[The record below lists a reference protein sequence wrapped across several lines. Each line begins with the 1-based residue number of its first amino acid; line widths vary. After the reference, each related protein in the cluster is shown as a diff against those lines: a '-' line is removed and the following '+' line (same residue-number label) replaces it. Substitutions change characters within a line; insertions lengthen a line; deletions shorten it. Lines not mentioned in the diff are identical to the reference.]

1 MQSTFC
7 INCQHPLPAGA
18 AFCSNCGARQTP
30 AQPPANNAAPAA
42 PPTGNNG
49 PDQFTSLP
57 TQAAISDAPTQLT
70 PTPVPPSGDNT
81 PTQLTPPP
89 PPEGP
94 LRADAAPAIDPYA
107 SQYQAAFPPPPSGP
121 PAYSP
126 YAGPGSGSNLSGPYA
141 NPQAPFA
148 PPSPG
153 YAAGPP
159 PAVTP
164 GGVAPWAQPQKG
176 RGRRFAFGCIVAI
189 VLVVLALGGGGV
201 LAFNLLTAHKGG
213 SNTGQHGSTPVTTG
227 ITPGTGSTP
236 AATNTPNT
244 SPAGQT
250 LNNLN
255 LQAIYAGVTIT
266 IMSAVQA
273 ASVPE
278 YQPNDPS
285 MDVLKVQARLDNSMD
300 THSVYVTENT
310 NIVGPNGNP
319 YTIATTSP
327 ANSLPL
333 SVAAQAN
340 ILGYWYFVVPNGTN
354 LSDWKLVIGAA
365 NELQETI
372 PLNGANYDPSIWQWV
387 TKPITTRNTVTYYGG
402 SLTGTVTKVS
412 TGVWTPGYQ
421 APQGMRFILVDLM
434 VTNNSAVSAYVGDP
448 EFSLLL
454 PNGQRVNQKSSYGYF
469 INDALGPHESKDE
482 GYVCFLALPDK
493 GDFQMIFFNQ
503 NNGVAAMIDLGTL

>member
-1 MQSTFC
+1 MESIIC
-7 INCQHPLPAGA
+7 ISCQQPLPAGA
-18 AFCSNCGARQTP
+18 AFCSNCGARQSP
-30 AQPPANNAAPAA
+30 APADA
-42 PPTGNNG
+42 PTQLTPPT
-49 PDQFTSLP
+49 P
-57 TQAAISDAPTQLT
+57 AAISDAPTQFT
-70 PTPVPPSGDNT
+70 PPAPPSGDDM
-81 PTQLTPPP
+81 PTQLAPPP
-89 PPEGP
+89 PPERT
-94 LRADAAPAIDPYA
+94 LRADAAPVIDPYA

-121 PAYSP
+121 PAYGP
-126 YAGPGSGSNLSGPYA
+126 YAAPGSSPGPSGPYA

-148 PPSPG
+148 PPPPG
-153 YAAGPP
+153 YAPGPP

-176 RGRRFAFGCIVAI
+176 SGRRFALGCIVAI
-189 VLVVLALGGGGV
+189 VLVVLVVGGGGV
-201 LAFNLLTAHKGG
+201 LAFKLLSSKGSS
-213 SNTGQHGSTPVTTG
+213 SNTGQHAGSTPGTG
-227 ITPGTGSTP
+227 VTPGTGSTSV
-236 AATNTPNT
+236 ATHTPNT
-244 SPAGQT
+244 SPGGQT

-285 MDVLKVQARLDNSMD
+285 MDVLKVQARLDNSKD
-300 THSVYVTENT
+300 THDVYVTTNT
-310 NIVGPNGNP
+310 NVVGPNGNP
-319 YTIATTSP
+319 YSIATTSP

-340 ILGYWYFVVPNGTN
+340 VLGYWYFAVPNGTN
-354 LSDWKLVIGAA
+354 ISDWKLVIGAA
-365 NELQETI
+365 AELQETI
-372 PLNGANYDPSIWQWV
+372 PLNGVNYDPSIWQWV
-387 TKPITTRNTVTYYGG
+387 TKPITTKNTVTYYGG

-421 APQGMRFILVDLM
+421 APAGMRFILVDLM

-454 PNGQRVNQKSSYGYF
+454 PNGQRVNQQSSYGYD
-469 INDALGPHESKDE
+469 INDALGAHESKDE
-482 GYVCFLALPDK
+482 GYACFLAPPDK

>member
-7 INCQHPLPAGA
+7 SNCQQPLPAGA

-30 AQPPANNAAPAA
+30 APDDAPTQLSPPPA
-42 PPTGNNG
+42 PPTDNNE
-49 PDQFTSLP
+49 PAQFTP
-57 TQAAISDAPTQLT
+57 PAPEAISDAPTQL
-70 PTPVPPSGDNT
+70 V
-81 PTQLTPPP
+81 PPP
-89 PPEGP
+89 PPEGAP
-94 LRADAAPAIDPYA
+94 RSIAAPAIDAYA

-121 PAYSP
+121 SAYGP
-126 YAGPGSGSNLSGPYA
+126 YAEPGSAPNLSGPYA

-148 PPSPG
+148 PPPLG
-153 YAAGPP
+153 YTPGPP

-176 RGRRFAFGCIVAI
+176 SGRRFAFGCIVAI
-189 VLVVLALGGGGV
+189 VLVALVVGGGGV
-201 LAFNLLTAHKGG
+201 LAFKLLSGK
-213 SNTGQHGSTPVTTG
+213 SNSSSTGQHGNTPVTG
-227 ITPGTGSTP
+227 NTPATGSTSV
-236 AATNTPNT
+236 ATNTPAT
-244 SPAGQT
+244 SPSGQT
-250 LNNLN
+250 LNNIN

-278 YQPNDPS
+278 YQPSDPS

-300 THSVYVTENT
+300 THGVYVTTNT
-310 NIVGPNGNP
+310 TVIGSNGNP

-340 ILGYWYFVVPNGTN
+340 ILGYWYFAVPNGTN
-354 LSDWKLVIGAA
+354 ISDWKLVIGSGT
-365 NELQETI
+365 ELQETI
-372 PLNGANYDPSIWQWV
+372 PLNGVNYDPSIWQWV
-387 TKPITTRNTVTYYGG
+387 TKPITTNNTVTYYGG
-402 SLTGTVTKVS
+402 TLTGTVTKVT

-421 APQGMRFILVDLM
+421 APAGTRFILVDLM

-454 PNGQRVNQKSSYGYF
+454 PSGQRVNQSSSYGYD
-469 INDALGPHESKDE
+469 INDALGAHESKDE
-482 GYVCFLALPDK
+482 GYACFLAPPDK

-503 NNGVAAMIDLGTL
+503 NNRVAAMIDLGTL